1 MLLVRTHRGCLLPL
15 REGLLKRFAPISRH
29 VLVFYQGNLKGYD
42 HTINL
47 VLEGCKE
54 RIYSQSRGVEQARE
68 TGTYSSMVVQVQLGL
83 YICRGDNIAVI
94 GEVDEV
100 EDASKDLSRI
110 RAEPLKPVTH

>member
-1 MLLVRTHRGCLLPL
+1 MAASIQELQGKLVSVITGDGRQIL
-15 REGLLKRFAPISRH
+15 
-29 VLVFYQGNLKGYD
+29 GNLKGYD

-54 RIYSQSRGVEQARE
+54 RIYSQSRGVEQARK
-68 TGTYSSMVVQVQLGL
+68 TGTCSSMVQLGL

>member
-1 MLLVRTHRGCLLPL
+1 MAASLQELQGKLVSVITGDGRQIL
-15 REGLLKRFAPISRH
+15 
-29 VLVFYQGNLKGYD
+29 GNLKGYD

-54 RIYSQSRGVEQARE
+54 RIYSQARGVE
-68 TGTYSSMVVQVQLGL
+68 QVQLGL

-110 RAEPLKPVTH
+110 RADPLKPVTH

>member
-1 MLLVRTHRGCLLPL
+1 MAASIQELQGKLVSVITGDGRQIL
-15 REGLLKRFAPISRH
+15 
-29 VLVFYQGNLKGYD
+29 GNLKGYD

-54 RIYSQSRGVEQARE
+54 RIYSQSRG
-68 TGTYSSMVVQVQLGL
+68 VQLGL